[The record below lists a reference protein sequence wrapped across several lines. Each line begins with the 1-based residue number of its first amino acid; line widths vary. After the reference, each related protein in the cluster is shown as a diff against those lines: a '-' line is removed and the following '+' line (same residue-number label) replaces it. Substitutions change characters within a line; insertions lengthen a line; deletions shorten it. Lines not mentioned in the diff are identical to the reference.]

1 MKKTWNFFSI
11 YLACIFFILF
21 CSSLTWA
28 SGPSICPDNDGMQL
42 PDCPDCS
49 SSTGINVGINDPTN
63 PDGEKKL
70 VALKVT
76 PESAELSIGES
87 KTFVAL
93 GIYSDDST
101 KVITPK
107 WSGGEGN
114 SFTAQKPGTFTIAAT
129 YLGLSA
135 KATIEVK
142 GPIPT
147 ALSIEPEE
155 STIKIGEEVSFSAVA
170 VYKDGSEA
178 PIPNDAIIW
187 KPSNPFKGTEEGKYA
202 ITAEHQGVSGSA
214 TVTVK
219 PVAAPI
225 QGKIAG
231 DWEFKCKGT
240 KEDKTVEYD
249 EVGEYEMTIYS
260 DGRVD
265 GSFWNTLQSF
275 FYKINGKVDES
286 GNLKA
291 NAECKLILESV
302 CWKEIKSCKLTGI
315 ISTKPRLDGKGS
327 LSCGPE
333 ISCKGS
339 WD

>member
-1 MKKTWNFFSI
+1 MTSAFDLSD
-11 YLACIFFILF
+11 
-21 CSSLTWA
+21 
-28 SGPSICPDNDGMQL
+28 CPRRTDGMQL

-49 SSTGINVGINDPTN
+49 SSSGINVDINDPTN
-63 PDGEKKL
+63 PDDEKKI
-70 VALKVT
+70 VAIKVV
-76 PESAELSIGES
+76 PESVELSIGES
-87 KTFVAL
+87 KSFAAL
-93 GIYSDDST
+93 AIYSDDST

-107 WSGGEGN
+107 WSGGEGS
-114 SFTAQKPGTFTIAAT
+114 SFTAQKPGTFTITAT

-147 ALSIEPEE
+147 ALLIEPEE

-170 VYKDGSEA
+170 VYKDGSKA

-187 KPSNPFKGTEEGKYA
+187 KPSNPFKGTEEGKYE
-202 ITAEHQGVSGSA
+202 ITAEYQKVSGSA
-214 TVTVK
+214 AVNVK

-240 KEDKTVEYD
+240 KEGKTIEYD
-249 EVGEYEMTIYS
+249 EGGEYEMTIYS

-291 NAECKLILESV
+291 SAECKLILESV